1 MNVPPI
7 YLNIVMAIILILNQN
22 TKIQYDIQIT
32 YINIIKNF
40 MFSPSK
46 QHMLV
51 SKYSMLHISGF
62 LKA

>member
-32 YINIIKNF
+32 YINIINNF
-40 MFSPSK
+40 MFAPSK
-46 QHMLV
+46 QH
-51 SKYSMLHISGF
+51 ISI
-62 LKA
+62 KI